1 MRMQEEKL
9 PKKFF
14 FIDESGDAAFYA
26 KGKKLLIGQE
36 GFQPLL
42 LLGLI
47 VVEDKKAV
55 RDFVV
60 NFQNEIKE
68 DPLYNTLKCVADP
81 KGWFLHARNDQIDI
95 RSKFTEVLR
104 SQAGFK
110 SFVVIGRKRL
120 STFEK
125 KHNSNESE
133 FYFDM
138 VFHLLKD
145 RMKDENCFYQ
155 IFLSGRTGSSSEKLK
170 NAIDRAISRDN
181 ERRKVKLN
189 IKYNCLTV
197 PSQITP
203 ELSIIDYL
211 LWALQRYI
219 FTDDNRYYLALKH
232 KYNLIIDL
240 YDFKNFKRNYYN
252 TNNSFEKTKADD
264 FRMDGYL

>member
-1 MRMQEEKL
+1 MIEEEKL
-9 PKKFF
+9 PKKYF

-47 VVEDKKAV
+47 VVDDKKAI
-55 RDFVV
+55 RDFIVS
-60 NFQNEIKE
+60 FQNEIKN

-81 KGWFLHARNDQIDI
+81 KGWYLHARNDQIDI
-95 RSKFTEVLR
+95 RSKFTETLR
-104 SQAGFK
+104 KQDGYK

-120 STFEK
+120 STFEN

-138 VFHLLKD
+138 VYHLLKD
-145 RMKDENCFYQ
+145 RLNDENYYYQ
-155 IFLSGRTGSSSEKLK
+155 IFLSSRTGSSTEKLK
-170 NAIDRAISRDN
+170 DAIDRAIFRDN
-181 ERRKVKLN
+181 ERRKVTLN
-189 IKYNCLTV
+189 IRYNCVTV
-197 PSQITP
+197 PSYTTP
-203 ELSIIDYL
+203 ELSIVDYL

-219 FTDDNRYYLALKH
+219 LSDDNRYYLALQS

-240 YDFKNFKRNYYN
+240 YDFNNFKKNYYN
-252 TNNSFEKTKADD
+252 SKNRFEKSKAGE
-264 FRMDGYL
+264 FKIDGYL

>member
-1 MRMQEEKL
+1 MEEEKL
-9 PKKFF
+9 QKKYF

-55 RDFVV
+55 RDIVFH
-60 NFQNEIKE
+60 FQNEIKV
-68 DPLYNTLKCVADP
+68 DPLYNTLKCVSDP
-81 KGWFLHARNDQIDI
+81 KGWYLHARNDQIDI
-95 RSKFTEVLR
+95 RSKFTERLR
-104 SQAGFK
+104 KHDGYK

-120 STFEK
+120 STFEN

-138 VFHLLKD
+138 VYHLLKD
-145 RMKDENCFYQ
+145 RMNDENYYYQ
-155 IFLSGRTGSSSEKLK
+155 IFLSGRTGSSTEKLK

-189 IKYNCLTV
+189 IRYNCLTV
-197 PSQITP
+197 PSQTTP
-203 ELSIIDYL
+203 ELSIVDYL

-219 FTDDNRYYLALKH
+219 LSDDNRYYFALQH

-240 YDFKNFKRNYYN
+240 YDFKNFKQNYYN
-252 TNNSFEKTKADD
+252 SKNRFEKTKAGE
-264 FRMDGYL
+264 FKIDGYL